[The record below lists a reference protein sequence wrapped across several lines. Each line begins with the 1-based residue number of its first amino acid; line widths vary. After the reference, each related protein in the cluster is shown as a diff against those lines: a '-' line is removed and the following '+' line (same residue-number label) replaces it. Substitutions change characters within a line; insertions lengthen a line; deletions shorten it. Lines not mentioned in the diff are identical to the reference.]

1 MKKFLKAAGTIIGL
15 ILLYTILQIVF
26 TEVAIYAAGLYAY
39 MQGKVPAGFDG
50 FSLEKATAFVMNS
63 EYSTWAL
70 AISLLLSALAM
81 LWYLVQFGYF
91 TFRRNFFTSMS
102 SNALLLSTA
111 LIFCSMFF
119 LNTAVQL
126 VNEYYPI
133 PDLME
138 DTFAGLT
145 HNILGV
151 ISIAV
156 VAPVLEEV
164 LFRGAIQGYLMR
176 RFGNPYVGIVV
187 ASLVFGIFHL
197 NPIQVVYATL
207 LGLIFGWIYYRTRS
221 LLSVIVGHVLNNSL
235 ATVGMLFF
243 GDVEEEIISSGN
255 IGHIIASVAVFASFS
270 LFLALKLNASLPPVV
285 SPWQEVGETAD
296 NESLI

>member
-1 MKKFLKAAGTIIGL
+1 MKKFLKTAGTIIGL
-15 ILLYTILQIVF
+15 ILLYTILQMVF
-26 TEVAIYAAGLYAY
+26 TEVAIYAAGLYAC

-50 FSLEKATAFVMNS
+50 FSLEKATAFVVS
-63 EYSTWAL
+63 SDYSTWAL
-70 AISLLLSALAM
+70 AIALLLSALAM

-102 SNALLLSTA
+102 RNTLLLSTA

-126 VNEYYPI
+126 VNEYYHI

-235 ATVGMLFF
+235 ATVGMLLF

-255 IGHIIASVAVFASFS
+255 VGTIVASVVVFASFS
-270 LFLALKLNASLPPVV
+270 LFLALKLNASLPPVE
-285 SPWQEVGETAD
+285 SPWREVGETAD
-296 NESLI
+296 SEPLI